1 MLIETIR
8 TREIPANT
16 PEVLS
21 PVQLKERALLRGEVI
36 DVKDGGIAVKTEP
49 KGRTPKAKGI
59 VESDAVVGKVDFGSV
74 NNPVT
79 KDDFLILK
87 DEQDREFRRS
97 GHNYF
102 NTYYAQYKDT
112 AVPVRLK
119 TTSAWTSLFAS
130 NLLLTNGQREQAGLE
145 IDRDYSISIAH
156 TPELKTGAAVWT
168 EFREDGDIDIRIKG
182 TEYAGE
188 TKKSVFNALNFISLE
203 NGDLSLHCSANVG
216 ERGDTALFL
225 GMSGT
230 GKTTLSADEKRKF
243 LGDDEHI
250 WSEQGVNNIEG
261 GSYAKLIKLR
271 EDKEPQIYKGV
282 FHGLSV
288 MENVEIDGEG
298 RPIFEF
304 GEENMRGA
312 YTLEALDNVYEK
324 RIAGHPEN
332 IVLLTA
338 DASGGMPAVARLTP
352 EQAVYYFLSG
362 YTSLIPGTVA
372 DIKEVKATFQACFG
386 EPFLPGHPTKYAK
399 LFAEMVSTYT
409 PDVYLVNTG
418 WPGGRGNEAQE
429 KNKRMDIDLTRAVID
444 VIHSGELKKTSM
456 HKDGLGLYVPDGVA
470 GFDPKLIRAENAFGD
485 YAEYASVARELA
497 GKFDENFAKY
507 RGQVPQDIFSAG
519 PRFA

>member
-1 MLIETIR
+1 MLLETIR
-8 TREIPANT
+8 TREIPAHT
-16 PEVLS
+16 PEVLTPS
-21 PVQLKERALLRGEVI
+21 QLKERALLSDEILR
-36 DVKDGGIAVKTEP
+36 VKDGGIAVQTEP
-49 KGRTPKAKGI
+49 KGRSPKAKGI
-59 VESDAVVGKVDFGSV
+59 VESDSVTGKVDFGSV

-79 KDDFLILK
+79 KEEFQDLK
-87 DEQDREFRRS
+87 NEQEREFRKS
-97 GHNYF
+97 PHIYF

-130 NLLLTNGQREQAGLE
+130 NLLLTNQQRERAGLA

-156 TPELKTGAAVWT
+156 TPTLKTGARVWT
-168 EFREDGDIDIRIKG
+168 EFREDGDIDIKIKG

-188 TKKSVFNALNFISLE
+188 TKKSVFNALNFVSLE

-216 ERGDTALFL
+216 EKGDTALFL

-250 WSEQGVNNIEG
+250 WSTLGVNNIEG

-271 EDKEPQIYKGV
+271 EDKEPQIYRGV
-282 FHGLSV
+282 FHELAV
-288 MENVEIDGEG
+288 MENVEIDSEG
-298 RPIFEF
+298 LPIFES

-312 YTLEALDNVYEK
+312 YSLDALDNVYEK
-324 RIAGHPEN
+324 RIAGHPTN

-362 YTSLIPGTVA
+362 YTSLTPGTVA
-372 DIKEVKATFQACFG
+372 DIKEVKPTFQACFG
-386 EPFLPGHPTKYAK
+386 EPFLPRNPTEYAK
-399 LFAEMVSTYT
+399 LFAQMVSKYT

-418 WPGGRGNEAQE
+418 WPGGRGNEVQE

-444 VIHSGELKKTSM
+444 AIHDGELGKTSM
-456 HKDGLGLYVPDGVA
+456 HKDGLGLYVPDGLA
-470 GFDPKLIRAENAFGD
+470 GFDARFLRAENAFGD
-485 YAEYASVARELA
+485 YAEYAAVSRDLA
-497 GKFDENFAKY
+497 AKFDENFGKY
-507 RGQVPQDIFSAG
+507 KGQVPDDIFSAG